1 MTTCP
6 DPKAQG
12 MHLDLPHLLYS
23 GPALD
28 DPEVLAQLP
37 AGLADALRG
46 RNGCVA
52 YLGGLHV
59 RGACRGP
66 AWHSLRHAWHGADA
80 LHHLFAE
87 VQPSD
92 VPFAEDAFGD
102 QFLVRERAVVRLH
115 GELGEISDAAES
127 LDGFFTALAADPERV
142 LDYQPLLTFRQA
154 GGELRPGQLLAAFP
168 PFVLQAEGSTRELR
182 AVDALEQRRLLAQ
195 LARRLHGLPDGAEVK
210 LGEGAT

>member
-1 MTTCP
+1 
-6 DPKAQG
+6 

-28 DPEVLAQLP
+28 DPAILARLP
-37 AGLADALRG
+37 ARLAGALRA

-59 RGACRGP
+59 RGACHGP
-66 AWHSLRHAWHGADA
+66 AWHSLRHAWDGADA

-102 QFLVRERAVVRLH
+102 QFLLRGDAVVRLH

-127 LDGFFTALAADPERV
+127 LEAFFTVLATDPERV
-142 LDYQPLLTFRQA
+142 LDYQPLLTFRQS
-154 GGELRPGQLLAAFP
+154 GGELRPGQLLAASP
-168 PFVLQAEGSTRELR
+168 PFVLQADGSTRELR
-182 AVDALEQRRLLAQ
+182 AVDALEQRRSLAQ
-195 LARRLHGLPDGAEVK
+195 LARRLHGLPDGAEIK

>member
-1 MTTCP
+1 
-6 DPKAQG
+6 

-28 DPEVLAQLP
+28 DPAILARLP
-37 AGLADALRG
+37 AGLAGALRV

-66 AWHSLRHAWHGADA
+66 AWHSLRHACHGDDA

-102 QFLVRERAVVRLH
+102 QFLLRERAVVRLH
-115 GELGEISDAAES
+115 GELGEISDAADS
-127 LDGFFTALAADPERV
+127 LEAFFAALATDPERV
-142 LDYQPLLTFRQA
+142 LDYQSLLTFRQS
-154 GGELRPGQLLAAFP
+154 GGELQPGQLLAAFP
-168 PFVLQAEGSTRELR
+168 PFVLQADGSTRELR
-182 AVDALEQRRLLAQ
+182 AVDALEHRRSLAQ
-195 LARRLHGLPDGAEVK
+195 LARRLHGLPDGAEIK

>member
-1 MTTCP
+1 
-6 DPKAQG
+6 

-23 GPALD
+23 GPAMD
-28 DPEVLAQLP
+28 DPAILARLP
-37 AGLADALRG
+37 AGLAGALRV

-59 RGACRGP
+59 RGACRDP
-66 AWHSLRHAWHGADA
+66 AWHSLRHAWDGADA

-102 QFLVRERAVVRLH
+102 QFLLREHVVVRLR
-115 GELGEISDAAES
+115 GELGEISDAADS
-127 LDGFFTALAADPERV
+127 LEAFFTALATDPERV
-142 LDYQPLLTFRQA
+142 LDYRPLLTFRES
-154 GGELRPGQLLAAFP
+154 GGELQPGQLLAAFP
-168 PFVLQAEGSTRELR
+168 PFVLQADGSTRELR
-182 AVDALEQRRLLAQ
+182 AADALEQRRSLAQ
-195 LARRLHGLPDGAEVK
+195 LARRLHGLPDGAEIK

>member
-1 MTTCP
+1 
-6 DPKAQG
+6 

-28 DPEVLAQLP
+28 DPEILAQLP
-37 AGLADALRG
+37 AGLAGALRI

-52 YLGGLHV
+52 YLGGFHV
-59 RGACRGP
+59 RGACRAPG
-66 AWHSLRHAWHGADA
+66 WHSLRHAWEGADA

-87 VQPSD
+87 VEPSD

-102 QFLVRERAVVRLH
+102 QFLLREGAVVRLR
-115 GELGEISDAAES
+115 GELGELGDAAES
-127 LDGFFTALAADPERV
+127 LEAFFMALAAGAEQV
-142 LDYQPLLTFRQA
+142 LDYQPLLNFRQA
-154 GGELRPGQLLAAFP
+154 GGELQPGQLLAAFP
-168 PFVLQAEGSTRELR
+168 PFVLQADASTRQLR
-182 AVDALEQRRLLAQ
+182 AVDALEQRRSLAR